1 MKKHTAQWSGR
12 RKLAKLSYGHFWILT
27 FISSVENIKFTI
39 FEENSLQKSKIFYG
53 KFYQFF
59 LTCLIYVVKM
69 VIFAHILT
77 KRSMWGWLLKP
88 HFARF
93 KDFLHE
99 SNMKSTTNSA

>member
-1 MKKHTAQWSGR
+1 MGPTHEHSIGNAQWSGG

-77 KRSMWGWLLKP
+77 KRAQGGAYLVNVGMAIEASFCKI
-88 HFARF
+88 
-93 KDFLHE
+93 
-99 SNMKSTTNSA
+99 